1 MVRGTYG
8 WDQITKERK
17 RELIDA
23 IASGRPTS
31 GPSHLE
37 LDLTDRCNVDCYFC
51 SQMDVRTK
59 EQVPYP
65 RIVGLIEELAANGLK
80 TIRLAGGGDPLFH
93 REIIAVLDL
102 LGEKQ
107 VIIDNITTNG
117 LGLSPAVAER
127 LVKNRC
133 REVLFSLNAADAADY
148 SRMMQVKPAI
158 FDKVVANIRHLAQSR
173 GPEGYP
179 GIITQFLLD
188 RENYFR
194 LPEMYRLG
202 RELGADVIAVNLV
215 LDIPLQRIDH
225 SILLAPGDK
234 DLVRPFIE
242 QALREDRD
250 RGLLQICP
258 PHAGW
263 TEMLAEIQQTLG
275 TTVSTGFTTAP
286 AYKEE
291 NGKCFFGWYTAVVR
305 GNGDLYPC
313 CLLLNP
319 EYTPLGNT
327 MNTPFL
333 QQWNGPTF
341 TRMREEM
348 RDVFMTKGQIEYT
361 PERFK
366 TIRSECVMPYEC
378 WLKSIYFRGD
388 EDFYRELGEALDKA
402 RKREVRFLGSPAQM
416 KRAAEVFL
424 YTHPGMRKAL
434 SKKWLHDAYD
444 WFRNSSRP
452 LRRSL
457 KRRLGWNLTDAA

>member
-8 WDQITKERK
+8 WAEVTQERK
-17 RELIDA
+17 RELIAA
-23 IASGRPTS
+23 IVSGKPTG

-59 EQVPYP
+59 EQIPYP

-93 REIIAVLDL
+93 REILAVLDL
-102 LGEKQ
+102 LGEKK

-117 LGLSPAVAER
+117 LGLVPAVAER
-127 LVKNRC
+127 LVKNKA
-133 REVLFSLNAADAADY
+133 REVLFSLNAVDAADY
-148 SRMMQVKPAI
+148 GRMMQVKPSI
-158 FDKVVANIRHLAQSR
+158 FDKVIANIRHLADTR

-179 GIITQFLLD
+179 GIIVQFLLD

-202 RELGADVIAVNLV
+202 RDLGADVIAVNVV
-215 LDIPLQRIDH
+215 LNIPLERIDH
-225 SILLAPGDK
+225 SVLLGPNDM
-234 DLVRPFIE
+234 DLVRPFIKE
-242 QALREDRD
+242 ALAEDREL
-250 RGLLQICP
+250 GLLQICP

-263 TEMLAEIQQTLG
+263 PEMVVELQQELG

-286 AYKEE
+286 SYKEE
-291 NGKCFFGWYTAVVR
+291 NGKCFFGWYTAVIR

-327 MNTPFL
+327 MDTPFL
-333 QQWNGPTF
+333 EQWNGPTF
-341 TRMREEM
+341 NRMRDEM
-348 RDVFMTKGQIEYT
+348 RDVFLTEGQIPYS
-361 PERFK
+361 PERFTTLK
-366 TIRSECVMPYEC
+366 SECVESYKC
-378 WLKSIYFRGD
+378 WLKSLYFRGD
-388 EDFYRELGEALDKA
+388 EDFYRELGEALEIA

-416 KRAAEVFL
+416 KRAMELFL
-424 YTHPGMRKAL
+424 IKHPRVREAFSKARVRR
-434 SKKWLHDAYD
+434 SYD
-444 WFRNSSRP
+444 WLRNSSRP
-452 LRRSL
+452 LRKAL
-457 KRRLGWNLTDAA
+457 KRHLGVNLTDAT